1 MSNLVK
7 QQREL
12 LKMSQEELASKSNIS
27 RVYLSK
33 IERGKSMP
41 SYAIASQIS
50 AALGKKVNEIFLTNL

>member
-7 QQREL
+7 QEREL
-12 LKMSQEELASKSNIS
+12 LKMSQEKLASKANIS
-27 RVYLSK
+27 RVYLSR

-50 AALGKKVNEIFLTNL
+50 TALGKEVNEIFLVKL

>member
-7 QQREL
+7 QEREL
-12 LKMSQEELASKSNIS
+12 LKMSQEELASKANIS
-27 RVYLSK
+27 RVYLSR

-50 AALGKKVNEIFLTNL
+50 TALGKEVNVIFLSKL

>member
-1 MSNLVK
+1 LSNLVK

-50 AALGKKVNEIFLTNL
+50 AALGKKVNEIFLTNM

>member
-50 AALGKKVNEIFLTNL
+50 AALGKKVNEIFLTNM